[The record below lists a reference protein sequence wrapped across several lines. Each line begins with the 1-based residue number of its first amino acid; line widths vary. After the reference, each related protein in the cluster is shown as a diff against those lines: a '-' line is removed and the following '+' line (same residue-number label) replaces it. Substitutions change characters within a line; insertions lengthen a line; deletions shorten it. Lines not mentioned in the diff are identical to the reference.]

1 MSEQPIPHNVQLPP
15 GGETGIRKQ
24 QLTVEVGLYAAILA
38 IGLILRLY
46 RLGLAPLS
54 PSEAQLAL
62 AGWRGTMPA
71 GIASPL
77 LGWMH
82 ALLFTV
88 FGSSDG
94 IARLIPAL
102 TGAALVAAPALWRE
116 RIGRVGALGAAAIL
130 AISPVAIATSRT
142 SSGDT
147 IVAALVI
154 GLAAAADRYLQT
166 GRSAWLTAGAAILGI
181 GLASGAV
188 IYSGLLALLVG
199 AGLAVALGRPEEAQA
214 RWRAMRDT
222 RGLGWRVLG
231 VMVAVFAASATGL
244 MWRPG
249 GLAAAIDLFPAWLTG
264 PAQTGAT
271 AWHWPLQVMVICEP
285 LAIVTGLVGLTLAL
299 GRNRRFAGFL
309 ITWLLVAMLLSMA
322 RPARTSGDVLLA
334 VIPLAMLGGYA
345 LQALGDSLRSM
356 RFSVQEG
363 ILMLVM
369 LPVIAYFVLGL
380 AANVNNPA
388 APFALTGSL
397 DSATPV
403 LPMLL
408 ALALVGVLAL
418 LFVALTSARAARR
431 VVILVMVVYLAL
443 MLAVLP
449 VIIYLWLRPV
459 QSAMNAGAA
468 PSLPLGALLN
478 VLPLFLAVAL
488 VGILIALF
496 ATLAG
501 AGAALRGAILTALVA
516 LATVTWA
523 AGWGAAQSQAGDP
536 RALLFGPE
544 ATAPSVR
551 NLVRDLRTLSSN
563 QTTDPSMLAIVVESS
578 PDGVLG
584 WYLRDMPNAQFVAAL
599 DVSSAPAVLVTT
611 DLTPPAL
618 SGSYAG
624 ERFTLRHEW
633 RIENKAPN
641 DVLKWIL
648 YRKSELP
655 QPTQQAILWVK
666 QENQ

>member
-1 MSEQPIPHNVQLPP
+1 MQLPH
-15 GGETGIRKQ
+15 GGEAGIRKP

-38 IGLILRLY
+38 IGLVLRLY

-54 PSEAQLAL
+54 ASEAQLAL
-62 AGWRGTMPA
+62 AGWRGTMPT

-77 LGWMH
+77 LGWMN
-82 ALLFTV
+82 ALLFAV

-94 IARLIPAL
+94 LARLIPAL
-102 TGAALVAAPALWRE
+102 AGAALVAAPALWRE

-142 SSGDT
+142 LSGDAV
-147 IVAALVI
+147 VAALVV
-154 GLAAAADRYLQT
+154 GLAAMTDRYLQT
-166 GRSAWLTAGAAILGI
+166 GRTAWLYGGAATLGV
-181 GLASGAV
+181 GLASGAG

-199 AGLAVALGRPEEAQA
+199 AGLAVAFGRPDEAQA

-231 VMVAVFAASATGL
+231 VMVAVFAASATAL

-249 GLAAAIDLFPAWLTG
+249 GLAAAIDLLPAWLAG

-271 AWHWPLQVMVICEP
+271 AWHWPLQIMAIGEP
-285 LAIVTGLVGLTLAL
+285 LALVIGLVGLTLAPV
-299 GRNRRFAGFL
+299 RNRRFAMFL
-309 ITWLLVAMLLSMA
+309 IAWLLVAMLLAMA
-322 RPARTSGDVLLA
+322 RPARTSGDVLFA

-345 LQALGDSLRSM
+345 LEALGDSLRLARSG
-356 RFSVQEG
+356 VQEG
-363 ILMLVM
+363 VLMLVM

-380 AANVNNPA
+380 AANVNNPVA
-388 APFALTGSL
+388 SPALTDSL
-397 DSATPV
+397 ASATPV
-403 LPMLL
+403 LPVFL

-418 LFVALTSARAARR
+418 LFVALTSAKATRR
-431 VVILVMVVYLAL
+431 VVILVMVLYLAL

-449 VIIYLWLRPV
+449 VIVYLWLRPA
-459 QSAMNAGAA
+459 QPATNASA
-468 PSLPLGALLN
+468 LIN

-501 AGAALRGAILTALVA
+501 VGAALRGAILAALVV

-551 NLVRDLRTLSSN
+551 NLVRDLMTLSSN
-563 QTTDPSMLAIVVESS
+563 QTTDPRALAFVVESP

-584 WYLRDMPNAQFVAAL
+584 WYLRDMPNAEFVAAL
-599 DVSSAPAVLVTT
+599 DASSAPAVLVTT

-641 DVLKWIL
+641 DVLKWLL
-648 YRKSELP
+648 YRKGESP